1 MIKRKEYRMK
11 NLILSL
17 LIVFGI
23 LWVMLI
29 PLKVVHA
36 GLLGLDSEIKGEYN
50 LETNKST
57 LTSQVGKTVGM
68 YGLSVSADVDFD
80 VMEFA
85 YDGMDFKAEYDV
97 LQLNNAS
104 IYVSSGLDTNWAM
117 EDITLGMSIKF

>member
-1 MIKRKEYRMK
+1 MIKKFLLPI
-11 NLILSL
+11 LILL
-17 LIVFGI
+17 PFTTAQ
-23 LWVMLI
+23 
-29 PLKVVHA
+29 A

-50 LETNKST
+50 LETNKSI
-57 LTSQVGKTVGM
+57 LTSQVGKTIGM
-68 YGLSVSADVDFD
+68 YGLSVSADVDFN

-117 EDITLGMSIKF
+117 EDITLGMSINF

>member
-1 MIKRKEYRMK
+1 MK
-11 NLILSL
+11 KLILSL
-17 LIVFGI
+17 LIVFGT

-29 PLKVVHA
+29 PFKVVQA

-80 VMEFA
+80 VMEFS

>member
-50 LETNKST
+50 LETNEST

-80 VMEFA
+80 VMEFS

>member
-1 MIKRKEYRMK
+1 MIKRKEHRMK

-29 PLKVVHA
+29 PFKVVHA

>member
-1 MIKRKEYRMK
+1 MLKRILLPL
-11 NLILSL
+11 LILL
-17 LIVFGI
+17 PFTAAHYGV
-23 LWVMLI
+23 
-29 PLKVVHA
+29 
-36 GLLGLDSEIKGEYN
+36 LGLDSNIKGEYN

-57 LTSQVGKTVGM
+57 LTSQVGKTIGM

-117 EDITLGMSIKF
+117 EDIKLGIELNF

>member
-80 VMEFA
+80 VMEFS
-85 YDGMDFKAEYDV
+85 YDGMDFKAEYDFLEMDNV
-97 LQLNNAS
+97 S
-104 IYVSSGLDTNWAM
+104 IHVSSGLDTNWAM
-117 EDITLGMSIKF
+117 EDIVVGFTLQF

>member
-1 MIKRKEYRMK
+1 MIKRILLPL
-11 NLILSL
+11 LILL
-17 LIVFGI
+17 PFTAQ
-23 LWVMLI
+23 
-29 PLKVVHA
+29 A

-50 LETNKST
+50 LATNEST

-80 VMEFA
+80 VMEFS

>member
-1 MIKRKEYRMK
+1 MK

-29 PLKVVHA
+29 PFKVVHA

>member
-1 MIKRKEYRMK
+1 MLKRILLPL
-11 NLILSL
+11 LILL
-17 LIVFGI
+17 PFTAA
-23 LWVMLI
+23 
-29 PLKVVHA
+29 HA
-36 GLLGLDSEIKGEYN
+36 GVLGLDSSIKGEYN

-57 LTSQVGKTVGM
+57 LTSQVGKTIGM

-117 EDITLGMSIKF
+117 EDIKLGIEVIF

>member
-1 MIKRKEYRMK
+1 MLKRILLPL
-11 NLILSL
+11 LILL
-17 LIVFGI
+17 PFTAA
-23 LWVMLI
+23 
-29 PLKVVHA
+29 HA
-36 GLLGLDSEIKGEYN
+36 GVLGLDSNIKGEYN

-57 LTSQVGKTVGM
+57 LTSQVGKTIGM

-117 EDITLGMSIKF
+117 EDIKLGFEFNF

>member
-1 MIKRKEYRMK
+1 MFKRILLPL
-11 NLILSL
+11 LILL
-17 LIVFGI
+17 PFTTAQ
-23 LWVMLI
+23 
-29 PLKVVHA
+29 A
-36 GLLGLDSEIKGEYN
+36 GLLGLDNQIKGEYN

-57 LTSQVGKTVGM
+57 LTSQVGKTIGM

-104 IYVSSGLDTNWAM
+104 LYVSSGMDTNWAM
-117 EDITLGMSIKF
+117 EDIKLGFEFSF

>member
-1 MIKRKEYRMK
+1 MK

-36 GLLGLDSEIKGEYN
+36 GLLGLDSQIKGEYN
-50 LETNKST
+50 LETHKST
-57 LTSQVGKTVGM
+57 LTSQVGKTIGM

-80 VMEFA
+80 VMEFS